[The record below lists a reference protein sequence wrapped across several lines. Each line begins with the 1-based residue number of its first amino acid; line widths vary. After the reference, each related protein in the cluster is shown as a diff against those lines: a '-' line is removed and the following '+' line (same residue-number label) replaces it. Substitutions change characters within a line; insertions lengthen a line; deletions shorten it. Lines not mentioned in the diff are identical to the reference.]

1 MKYAH
6 EVMDLMGAYPMRSF
20 RMLELVRHVTR
31 GRSLEPRERDAARK
45 AVQRV
50 LDALVAAG
58 SVQVSAPAEGRGSFA
73 EYSVSHLWDMSPPK
87 VGREVGQF
95 SRALA
100 P

>member
-31 GRSLEPRERDAARK
+31 GRMLEPRERDAARK

-58 SVQVSAPAEGRGSFA
+58 SVQISAPAAGRGAFSA
-73 EYSVSHLWDMSPPK
+73 YSMSHKWDMSPPK

-95 SRALA
+95 PRALA

>member
-6 EVMDLMGAYPMRSF
+6 EVLDLMGAYPMRSF

-31 GRSLEPRERDAARK
+31 GRTLEQRERDAARK

-50 LDALVAAG
+50 LDALVEAG
-58 SVQVSAPAEGRGSFA
+58 SVQVSTPASARGTFA
-73 EYSVSHLWDMSPPK
+73 EYSVSHKWDVRAPK

-95 SRALA
+95 SRASA

>member
-20 RMLELVRHVTR
+20 RMIELVRHVTR
-31 GRSLEPRERDAARK
+31 GRTLEPRERDAARK

-58 SVQVSAPAEGRGSFA
+58 SVQVSAPAAGRGAFA
-73 EYSVSHLWDMSPPK
+73 GYSVSHKWDISSTQ

>member
-6 EVMDLMGAYPMRSF
+6 EVLDLMGAYPMRSF
-20 RMLELVRHVTR
+20 RMIELVRHVTR

-50 LDALVAAG
+50 LDALVEVG
-58 SVQVSAPAEGRGSFA
+58 SAQVSAPAAGRGAFA
-73 EYSVSHLWDMSPPK
+73 EYSVSHKWDMPSPK
-87 VGREVGQF
+87 LGCEVGQF
-95 SRALA
+95 SRASA